1 MQERSFVR
9 GLFSGIIDDALIFP
23 WPQPLEAEVDALRKT
38 LAEVRRFCEGHVDA
52 AAIDREQRIPDAVLD
67 EMRQRGLFG
76 LLVPREYGGAGL
88 TTTGYTR
95 VIQEI
100 ASTDASLALT
110 LDAHQ
115 ALGLRGLVLF
125 GTEAQKQRYLPRL
138 ARGEAIAAF
147 ALSERGAGS
156 DAAAL
161 QTRAERRDD
170 GSYRVTGSKSWVT
183 NGGFADVFT
192 VFARTSPA
200 EEGNKPRITAF
211 VVERREGVS
220 SGPDQPKLG
229 ARGSSTVEVAFDD
242 VHVPAEDV
250 IGEAGRG
257 FKVAMAVLN
266 GARVTLAGSCLGV
279 CRSVIRM
286 SVERCRER
294 RAFGRSI
301 GEFGLVKD
309 KIAAMMADTWAL
321 ESMTYATAARAEGR
335 GGHFA
340 LESAICKVYGSET
353 CWRVVDEGLQIA
365 AGAGY
370 MADLPYERMLRDAR
384 LDSIFGATN
393 EILRTFIAL
402 TAMLSPERGAE
413 PVAVEFDPSV
423 LVPGENRGL
432 VGAVRGPLRGFGRL
446 SELALRKARSAL
458 TRQRLSRHH
467 PTLSAEAEIFDRYV
481 EHLSQSVATVMRKHG
496 RNVVEMQYT
505 QRRVADLAI
514 DLYAIAACLARTTR
528 AITRRGE
535 EGARRE
541 IDFTRIF
548 VGTAAVRLA
557 RNVASMEENDDE
569 LRKAVATRTYVDG
582 GYGFDV
588 F

>member
-9 GLFSGIIDDALIFP
+9 GLFSGVIDDALLFP

-38 LAEVRRFCEGHVDA
+38 LDGVRRFCEDHVDA
-52 AAIDREQRIPDAVLD
+52 AAIDADERIPARVLG
-67 EMRQRGLFG
+67 EMKQRGLFG
-76 LLVPREYGGAGL
+76 LLVPRGYGGAGL

-100 ASTDASLALT
+100 AAADASLALT

-147 ALSERGAGS
+147 AMSERGAGS
-156 DAAAL
+156 DAAAI
-161 QTRAERRDD
+161 QTRAERQPD
-170 GSYRVTGSKSWVT
+170 GSYRVSGSKSWVT
-183 NGGFADVFT
+183 NGGFADVFM

-211 VVERREGVS
+211 LVERGEGVS
-220 SGPDQPKLG
+220 SGPDLAKLG
-229 ARGSSTVEVAFDD
+229 ARGSSTADVTFDG
-242 VHVPAEDV
+242 VRAPAENV
-250 IGEAGRG
+250 VGEPGRG

-266 GARVTLAGSCLGV
+266 TGRVALAGGCLGV
-279 CRSVIRM
+279 CKSVIRL

-294 RAFGRSI
+294 RAFGRPI

-309 KIAAMMADTWAL
+309 KIATMMADTWAL
-321 ESMTYATAARAEGR
+321 ESMTYATAARAEGSA
-335 GGHFA
+335 GDFA
-340 LESAICKVYGSET
+340 IESAIGKVYGSET

-402 TAMLSPERGAE
+402 TAMVEPARGPEAASLEFE
-413 PVAVEFDPSV
+413 PSL
-423 LVPGENRGL
+423 LVPGEDRGL
-432 VGAVRGPLRGFGRL
+432 VGVVRRPLRGFGKL
-446 SELALRKARSAL
+446 GETALRKARSAL
-458 TRQRLSRHH
+458 TRQRLTRHH
-467 PTLSAEAEIFDRYV
+467 PVLRPEAEVFDAYV
-481 EHLSQSVATVMRKHG
+481 ERLTQSVEAVMRKHG

-528 AITRRGE
+528 AIARRGE
-535 EGARRE
+535 DGAQRE

-548 VGTAAVRLA
+548 VAGARVRLA
-557 RNVASMEENDDE
+557 RTAAAMDDNDDE
-569 LRKAVATRTYVDG
+569 LRKAVASRTYVDG

>member
-38 LAEVRRFCEGHVDA
+38 LDEVRRFCEGHVDA
-52 AAIDREQRIPDAVLD
+52 AAIDREQRIPEAVLD
-67 EMRQRGLFG
+67 EMRRRGLFG

-95 VIQEI
+95 VIQEV
-100 ASTDASLALT
+100 AATDASLALT

-147 ALSERGAGS
+147 AMSERGAGS

-161 QTRAERRDD
+161 QTRAERRSD

-183 NGGFADVFT
+183 NGGFADIFT

-250 IGEAGRG
+250 LGEAGRG

-266 GARVTLAGSCLGV
+266 GARVTLAGSCLGA

-294 RAFGRSI
+294 RTFGRSI

-321 ESMTYATAARAEGR
+321 ECMTYATAARAEGR
-335 GGHFA
+335 SGDFA
-340 LESAICKVYGSET
+340 IESAICKVYGSET

-384 LDSIFGATN
+384 LNSIFGATN

-402 TAMLSPERGAE
+402 TAMLSPERGTE
-413 PVAVEFDPSV
+413 PVAVEFDPSL
-423 LVPGENRGL
+423 LVQGEGRGL

-446 SELALRKARSAL
+446 SELALRKARAAL
-458 TRQRLSRHH
+458 TRQHLSRHH
-467 PTLSAEAEIFDRYV
+467 PVLAPEAEIFDRYV

-505 QRRVADLAI
+505 QRRIADLAI
-514 DLYAIAACLARTTR
+514 DLYAIAACLARATR
-528 AITRRGE
+528 AISRRGE

-548 VGTAAVRLA
+548 VAAASVRLA
-557 RNVASMEENDDE
+557 RAAASTDENDDE